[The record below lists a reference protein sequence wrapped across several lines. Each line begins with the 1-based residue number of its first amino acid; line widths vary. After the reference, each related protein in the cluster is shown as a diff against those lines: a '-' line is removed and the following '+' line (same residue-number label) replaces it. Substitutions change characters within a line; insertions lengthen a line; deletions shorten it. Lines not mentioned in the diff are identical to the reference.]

1 MRIRNIIKIEIF
13 AIALSIGISSC
24 GGGDDPIND
33 VTPTPKTVKVESVS
47 LSKTTLSIEE
57 GGEQTITVTISPS
70 NATNKKYT
78 LTSSDSNILTVDENG
93 KVKAIKS
100 GEATITVTTTDGNKT
115 ASCKVTVT
123 PKVIPAEKIN
133 LEKSELSLEEGS
145 EVTITYTLTPEN
157 ATDTSVTWSSSDST
171 VVAVDENGKL
181 TAVMEGEAIVTA
193 ATADGSKTATCK
205 VMVTPKVILVEK
217 INLGK
222 AELSLEEGSEENIT
236 YTITPENATDTSITW
251 SSSDPNIVV
260 IDENG
265 RLIAVKEG
273 VATITATTADG
284 SKTATCKVT
293 VTPKVIPVEKIE
305 FEKEV
310 VTLMEGREVNITYSL
325 TPNNATTSV
334 TWSSSN
340 PSIVVVDENGKL
352 TAVKEGNA
360 TITATT
366 ANGNIT
372 TSCSVTVTPKEEVI
386 EFADA
391 EVKAL
396 CIANLDTNHDG
407 ELSIREAA
415 DVTFLGYIFRG
426 EKIQSF
432 NEFQYFTGL
441 TAIDDAFRNCIHLTS
456 ITIPSSM
463 KIIGSRS
470 FEGCKN
476 LTSITIP
483 SSVTKIDGFNG
494 SGLTSIT
501 IPSSVTE
508 IEDGAFGGCKNLTS
522 ITIPNSVTKIGEYAF
537 NGCTSLTSI
546 TIPNSVTKIGEY
558 AFNGCEK
565 LTSVTLQDGLTTIG
579 THTFSNCTSLTSIT
593 IPSSV
598 KAIGDYAF
606 SCTNISNVVI
616 HDGVEI
622 IGNYTFYDCDNLTSI
637 TIPSSVTH
645 IQTYAF
651 RGCDNLTITLLS
663 AYPPELGTTPFDNTS
678 KNKTLIFVPAE
689 AVDIYKNDA
698 DWKNYAENIKAIQ

>member
-145 EVTITYTLTPEN
+145 EVTIAYTLTPEN

-483 SSVTKIDGFNG
+483 
-494 SGLTSIT
+494 
-501 IPSSVTE
+501 
-508 IEDGAFGGCKNLTS
+508 
-522 ITIPNSVTKIGEYAF
+522 NSVTKIGEYAF